1 MVFVV
6 MNVKSSGE
14 ISLKK
19 GMKMKIEID
28 DTEMKSIIRDKL
40 ISRFKVSQR
49 YFVASAVR
57 EVISDIFDKMDKKEF
72 RDFLLCGL
80 VEYLEKY
87 SYKKIDKL
95 IKEIRIKK

>member
-1 MVFVV
+1 
-6 MNVKSSGE
+6 
-14 ISLKK
+14 
-19 GMKMKIEID
+19 MKIEID
-28 DTEMKSIIRDKL
+28 DNEMKAIIRDKL

-49 YFVASAVR
+49 YFVDSAVR

-87 SYKKIDKL
+87 SYKDIDKL

>member
-1 MVFVV
+1 

-49 YFVASAVR
+49 YFVDSAVR

-87 SYKKIDKL
+87 SYKDIDKL

>member
-1 MVFVV
+1 
-6 MNVKSSGE
+6 
-14 ISLKK
+14 
-19 GMKMKIEID
+19 MKIEID

-87 SYKKIDKL
+87 SYKDIDKL

>member
-87 SYKKIDKL
+87 SYKDIDKL